1 MVVKSILG
9 IAGKTLAKKYLSRN
23 KNIKG
28 LSTTKKDPYDTILSR
43 SSNLSGMFG
52 KINKKKKNR

>member
-9 IAGKTLAKKYLSRN
+9 MAGKTLAKKYLSRN
-23 KNIKG
+23 KNIQG
-28 LSTTKKDPYDTILSR
+28 LTKTKKDYDTFLSR

>member
-1 MVVKSILG
+1 M
-9 IAGKTLAKKYLSRN
+9 AGKTLAKKYLSRN
-23 KNIKG
+23 KNIQG
-28 LSTTKKDPYDTILSR
+28 LTKTKKDYDTFLSR